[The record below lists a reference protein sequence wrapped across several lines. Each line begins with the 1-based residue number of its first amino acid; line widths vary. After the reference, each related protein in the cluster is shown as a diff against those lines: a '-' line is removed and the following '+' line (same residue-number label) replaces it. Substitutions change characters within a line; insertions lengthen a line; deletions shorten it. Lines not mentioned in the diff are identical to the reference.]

1 MPVKRG
7 TVTIKRNPGL
17 LLKLGGDIYS
27 KHQLD
32 GAASPLKSLVDN
44 NWEVTGPKITT
55 CLQNH
60 QKAEDMKQQM
70 DIAYRERDKVLG
82 EIEEIVRNSAALLK
96 GIYRNTPKKL
106 SDWGFEVIETTA
118 AKKTPSP

>member
-1 MPVKRG
+1 
-7 TVTIKRNPGL
+7 
-17 LLKLGGDIYS
+17 
-27 KHQLD
+27 
-32 GAASPLKSLVDN
+32 VDN
-44 NWEVTGPKITT
+44 NWEITGPKIAI

-60 QKAEDMKQQM
+60 QKADDLKRQM
-70 DIAYRERDKVLG
+70 ELVYQERDKVLV

-106 SDWGFEVIETTA
+106 CDWGFEVIETTA